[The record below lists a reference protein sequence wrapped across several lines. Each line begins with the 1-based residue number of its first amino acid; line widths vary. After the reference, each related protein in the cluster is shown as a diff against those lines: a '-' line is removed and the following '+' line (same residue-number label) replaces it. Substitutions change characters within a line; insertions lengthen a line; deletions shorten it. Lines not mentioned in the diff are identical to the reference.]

1 MKYTVRYAHLA
12 EASHLK
18 VGESLSFGDLIGI
31 MGTSGQSKWPH
42 LHIDLIKGFIK
53 KIIRLKEIGP
63 FKKYKPCK
71 KQLGYFIDD
80 DLFRCK
86 FVITTPYLNKAY
98 EAIYHKKHHAYDVVP
113 KDRHESKEHF
123 NIYWNRTRINVK
135 NVEVLAVTFDQNGYV
150 HTILIGYETL

>member
-12 EASHLK
+12 EASNLK

-42 LHIDLIKGFIK
+42 LHIDLIKGFIEIIIQLN
-53 KIIRLKEIGP
+53 KIGL

-71 KQLGYFIDD
+71 KQLDYFIDD

-86 FVITTPYLNKAY
+86 LVVTTPYLDKEY
-98 EAIYHKKHHAYDVVP
+98 EKVYHKKHHAYDVVP
-113 KDRHESKEHF
+113 KDRHTSKEHF
-123 NIYWNRTRINVK
+123 KIYWNRKKVCNVK
-135 NVEVLAVTFDQNGYV
+135 VLGVGYDERGYGYYA
-150 HTILIGYETL
+150 LIGYETL